1 MNKKWL
7 IAGVTIFVALAVA
20 LPVVFVGHGAKHA
33 ELRLAVTSPQ
43 DESIVNTFETVVTGM
58 TAPDA
63 VVSVNGMLVDVDADG
78 EFSTMVSL
86 EEGPNSI
93 EVIASDYESHEA
105 SQILTVIYLA

>member
-20 LPVVFVGHGAKHA
+20 LPLVFVGGGKDAGLSLK
-33 ELRLAVTSPQ
+33 VTSPQ
-43 DESIVNTFETVVTGM
+43 DESIVYTFETVVTGI

-78 EFSTMVSL
+78 EFSTTVSL

-93 EVIASDYESHEA
+93 EVIASDYEGHEA
-105 SQILTVIYLA
+105 SQILTIVYLA

>member
-1 MNKKWL
+1 MKKKWL

-33 ELRLAVTSPQ
+33 ELPLTVTSPQ
-43 DESIVNTFETVVTGM
+43 GESIVNTFETEVAGLTD
-58 TAPDA
+58 PDA

-93 EVIASDYESHEA
+93 EVIASDYEGHEA
-105 SQILTVIYLA
+105 SQILTIIYLA